1 MTKKKN
7 KESQNSIIRVLETLI
22 ANEMVL
28 FIKAKNYHWNVVG
41 VHFKPLHEFFDEIA
55 GSTQDIIDETA
66 ERIRAL
72 GAFVPAGLALFASQT
87 SLQEEQKTGLKAEK
101 MVENILKDYELIISS
116 LKEGIEIAD
125 DLDDVATEDML
136 TGFLRDHEK
145 TAWMLRSHLQ

>member
-7 KESQNSIIRVLETLI
+7 KESQNEIIKVLENLI
-22 ANEMVL
+22 ANEMAL

-41 VHFKPLHEFFDEIA
+41 IHFKPLHQFFDEIA
-55 GSTQDIIDETA
+55 GNTQEVIDEVA

-72 GAFVPAGLALFASQT
+72 GAFVPASLALFTSQT
-87 SLQEEQKTGLKAEK
+87 NLQEEQKTGLKAEK
-101 MVENILKDYELIISS
+101 MLENILKDYELIIHN
-116 LKEGIEIAD
+116 LKEGIETAD
-125 DLDDVATEDML
+125 DLDDTATEDML